1 MLSGWFVNMEKKFV
15 EGKEKGESKSNKTAK
30 GKFEWIVKKVET
42 QHFGSIDKIATTL
55 VTNFEV
61 FP

>member
-1 MLSGWFVNMEKKFV
+1 MEKKFV